1 MELAGFDVVIW
12 GITAAGKTFRPSD
25 WTDRIAGLTSAFGED
40 RKLVYSPLVLPVMV
54 DGARAVIV
62 GHELEAI
69 EPRLFRFLLSFAQDN
84 ELQVVRLKDALAS
97 PHGLV
102 PPRRIG
108 QGTPRTRVMPDRFSS
123 PDKKMAPAGAFF
135 FVDNR
140 LWRYASALIAV
151 DRRDFVRETM
161 FLWTI
166 FLSAILSITACDSCR
181 VLAAAALSPV
191 AMAFLTFLTA
201 VRSADFWLALR
212 MRVASACRARFLAC
226 AELAMDCLS

>member
-12 GITAAGKTFRPSD
+12 GITAAGKAFRPSD

-54 DGARAVIV
+54 DGTRAVIV

-102 PPRRIG
+102 PPPA
-108 QGTPRTRVMPDRFSS
+108 QGREPR
-123 PDKKMAPAGAFF
+123 
-135 FVDNR
+135 
-140 LWRYASALIAV
+140 
-151 DRRDFVRETM
+151 E
-161 FLWTI
+161 
-166 FLSAILSITACDSCR
+166 
-181 VLAAAALSPV
+181 PV
-191 AMAFLTFLTA
+191 
-201 VRSADFWLALR
+201 
-212 MRVASACRARFLAC
+212 
-226 AELAMDCLS
+226 

>member
-1 MELAGFDVVIW
+1 MLEFAGCYPDFAHVSRCSRVFALSDRRGPPMELAGLDVVIW
-12 GITAAGKTFRPSD
+12 GITAAGKPFRPSD

-102 PPRRIG
+102 PPRPSGRE
-108 QGTPRTRVMPDRFSS
+108 PR
-123 PDKKMAPAGAFF
+123 
-135 FVDNR
+135 
-140 LWRYASALIAV
+140 
-151 DRRDFVRETM
+151 E
-161 FLWTI
+161 
-166 FLSAILSITACDSCR
+166 
-181 VLAAAALSPV
+181 PV
-191 AMAFLTFLTA
+191 
-201 VRSADFWLALR
+201 
-212 MRVASACRARFLAC
+212 
-226 AELAMDCLS
+226 